1 MTKIQINAAQDHIAR
16 YVKAS
21 PLILGIT
28 ELIWN
33 SLDADA
39 SIISINTRNNELNG
53 FEYID
58 VIDNGEGCS
67 YLQAQNA
74 FKYIGNSYKRNIDKT
89 TNGKRRLHGS
99 EGRGRYKALS
109 IGNIVKFNSV
119 YVDKEDNTKK
129 EFSVVIS
136 NNDLSVSDISELK
149 TCDNQN
155 KKTGVS
161 IRISSIENK
170 TSLFNEGN
178 INLIQE
184 MFAVYYSLYKDF
196 TILLNGKEINLT
208 SKIKKIYPKSGK
220 EITNVVLSGGQQ
232 IELSLKIIEWD
243 FSKTKK
249 DSTLN
254 KRLNLCNNDGCPLLQ
269 DNLGVG
275 TDNLNISLYVMS
287 DYIAQ
292 LNNENLL
299 SGIHEDVKLIE
310 RQSQEFLRQYLN
322 IEKQEKRKQFIETLK
337 QENLY
342 PYKDDEIKSSVN
354 NAERELFDV
363 IAVKIDECLPK
374 FTAQE
379 KKSKKLTFSLI
390 KEAIA
395 TKSSKLKHILQ
406 EVCSLSNEDIEKLD
420 KILEY
425 TTLPN
430 IIATS
435 NEVVDRIRFLTE
447 LREFVAGDISKKV
460 KERSQLHKI
469 IAKEQWIFGEQY
481 KPGTSDKSLKNVLQA
496 HIKALGRENLN
507 NETIIQSIKEDKN
520 PSLNLIPD
528 LCLWSAIPK
537 DSQEKREHLFVELKR
552 PSQNATIKEQQ
563 QINDYAFAVS
573 NDSRFTKDNTFWKFV
588 LIVTEIEERLRQE
601 KKDNN
606 RRSLNGLYG
615 EGENFEV
622 YIYTWSYIIE
632 QREGELR
639 RLKEMLNLSL
649 DESPDDFSYLKSV
662 HLEFLPK

>member
-1 MTKIQINAAQDHIAR
+1 MTKIQINAAQDHIAK

-33 SLDADA
+33 SLDAGA
-39 SIISINTRNNELNG
+39 NIISINTKDNGLNG

-58 VIDNGEGCS
+58 VIDDGEGCS
-67 YLQAQNA
+67 YLHAQNA
-74 FKYIGNSYKRNIDKT
+74 FKYIGNPYKRNVDKT
-89 TNGKRRLHGS
+89 SDGKRSLHGS

-109 IGNIVKFNSV
+109 IGNNVKFSSI
-119 YVDKEDNTKK
+119 YIDKEDNLKK
-129 EFSVVIS
+129 EFSVTLS

-149 TCDNQN
+149 ICDNQD

-161 IRISSIENK
+161 IRISAIENK
-170 TSLFNEGN
+170 STLFNENN

-184 MFAVYYSLYKDF
+184 MFAIYYSLYKDF
-196 TILLNGKEINLT
+196 SILLNNKEIDLT
-208 SKIKKIYPKSGK
+208 SKIKKVYPKSGK
-220 EITNVVLSGGQQ
+220 ETLNVCFENGQN

-243 FSKTKK
+243 FPKTKK
-249 DSTLN
+249 DSA
-254 KRLNLCNNDGCPLLQ
+254 KRLNLCNNDGCPLFQ
-269 DNLGVG
+269 DNLGVN

-287 DYIAQ
+287 DYIAN

-299 SGIHEDVKLIE
+299 SNLHEDVKAIE
-310 RQSQEFLRQYLN
+310 EQAQDFLRQYLN

-374 FTAQE
+374 FSTQE

-395 TKSSKLKHILQ
+395 TKSAKLKHILQ
-406 EVCSLSNEDIEKLD
+406 EVCSLSNDDIDKLD

-435 NEVVDRIRFLTE
+435 NEVIDRIRFLTE
-447 LREFVAGDISKKV
+447 LREFVAGNVSAKV

-469 IAKEQWIFGEQY
+469 LAKEQWIFGEQY
-481 KPGTSDKSLKNVLQA
+481 KPGTSDMSLRNVLQA
-496 HIKALGRENLN
+496 HIKELDREDLN
-507 NETIIQSIKEDKN
+507 NEELIKSIRKDKN
-520 PSLNLIPD
+520 PELNLIPD

-552 PSQNATIKEQQ
+552 PSQKATTKEQK
-563 QINDYAFAVS
+563 QINDYAFAVA
-573 NDSRFTKDNTFWKFV
+573 NDNRFTKDNTFWKFI

-606 RRSLNGLYG
+606 TTSLNGLYG
-615 EGENFEV
+615 KGDNFEV
-622 YIYTWSYIIE
+622 YIFTWSYLIE

-639 RLKEMLNLSL
+639 RLKEMLDLNLT
-649 DESPDDFSYLKSV
+649 ESPDDFSYLKSV
-662 HLEFLPK
+662 HSEFLPQ

>member
-1 MTKIQINAAQDHIAR
+1 MTKIQINAAQDHIAK
-16 YVKAS
+16 YVKAN

-33 SLDADA
+33 SLDACA
-39 SIISINTRNNELNG
+39 NTISINTKDNGLNG

-58 VIDNGEGCS
+58 VIDDGEGCS
-67 YLQAQNA
+67 YLHARNA
-74 FKYIGNSYKRNIDKT
+74 FKYIGNSYKRNAEKT
-89 TNGKRRLHGS
+89 SDGRRCLHGS

-109 IGNIVKFNSV
+109 IGNNVKFYSI
-119 YVDKEDNTKK
+119 YIDKEDNLKK
-129 EFSVVIS
+129 EFYVTLS

-149 TCDNQN
+149 VCDNQD

-161 IRISSIENK
+161 IRISAIENK
-170 TSLFNEGN
+170 TNLFNENN

-184 MFAVYYSLYKDF
+184 MFAIYYSLYKDF
-196 TILLNGKEINLT
+196 SILLNNKEIDLT
-208 SKIKKIYPKSGK
+208 SKIKKVYPESGK
-220 EITNVVLSGGQQ
+220 DTINVYLENGQN

-243 FSKTKK
+243 FPKTKK
-249 DSTLN
+249 DST
-254 KRLNLCNNDGCPLLQ
+254 KRLNLCNNDGCPLFQ
-269 DNLGVG
+269 DNLGVS

-287 DYIAQ
+287 DYIAN

-299 SGIHEDVKLIE
+299 SNLHEDVKVIE
-310 RQSQEFLRQYLN
+310 KQAQDFLRQYLN

-342 PYKDDEIKSSVN
+342 PYKDDEIKSSIN

-374 FTAQE
+374 FTTQE

-406 EVCSLSNEDIEKLD
+406 EVCSLSNDDIDKLD

-435 NEVVDRIRFLTE
+435 NEVIDRIRFLTE
-447 LREFVAGDISKKV
+447 LREFVAGNISEKV

-469 IAKEQWIFGEQY
+469 LAKEQWIFGEQY
-481 KPGTSDKSLKNVLQA
+481 KPGTSDMSLRNVLQA
-496 HIKALGRENLN
+496 HIKELGRENLN
-507 NETIIQSIKEDKN
+507 NEELIKSIKEDKN
-520 PSLNLIPD
+520 PELNLIPD
-528 LCLWSAIPK
+528 LCLWSALPK
-537 DSQEKREHLFVELKR
+537 DSQEKREHLFIELKR
-552 PSQNATIKEQQ
+552 PSQKATTKEQK
-563 QINDYAFAVS
+563 QINDYAFAVA
-573 NDSRFTKDNTFWKFV
+573 NDNRFTKDNTFWKFI

-601 KKDNN
+601 KKDNITT
-606 RRSLNGLYG
+606 SLNGLYG
-615 EGENFEV
+615 KGDNFEV
-622 YIYTWSYIIE
+622 YIYTWSYLIE

-639 RLKEMLNLSL
+639 RLKEMLDLNLT
-649 DESPDDFSYLKSV
+649 ESPDDFSYLKSI
-662 HLEFLPK
+662 HSEFLPQ

>member
-1 MTKIQINAAQDHIAR
+1 MTKIQINAAQDHIAK

-33 SLDADA
+33 SLDAGA
-39 SIISINTRNNELNG
+39 NTISINTKDNGLNG

-58 VIDNGEGCS
+58 VIDDGEGCS
-67 YLQAQNA
+67 YLHAQNA
-74 FKYIGNSYKRNIDKT
+74 FKYIGNSYKRNVERTSD
-89 TNGKRRLHGS
+89 GRRCLHGS

-109 IGNIVKFNSV
+109 IGNNVKFYSI
-119 YVDKEDNTKK
+119 YFDKEDNLKK
-129 EFSVVIS
+129 EFYVTLS

-149 TCDNQN
+149 ICDNQD

-161 IRISSIENK
+161 IRISAIENK
-170 TSLFNEGN
+170 SNLFNESN

-184 MFAVYYSLYKDF
+184 MFAIYYSLYKDF
-196 TILLNGKEINLT
+196 SILLNNKEIDLT
-208 SKIKKIYPKSGK
+208 SKIKKGYPESGK
-220 EITNVVLSGGQQ
+220 ETINLYLEKGQN

-243 FSKTKK
+243 FPKNKK
-249 DSTLN
+249 DST
-254 KRLNLCNNDGCPLLQ
+254 KRLNLCNNDGCPLFQ
-269 DNLGVG
+269 DNLGVC

-287 DYIAQ
+287 DYIAI

-299 SGIHEDVKLIE
+299 SNLHEDVKAIE
-310 RQSQEFLRQYLN
+310 KQAQDFLRQYLN
-322 IEKQEKRKQFIETLK
+322 IEKQEKRKHFIETLK

-406 EVCSLSNEDIEKLD
+406 EVCSLSNDDIDKLD

-425 TTLPN
+425 TSLPN

-435 NEVVDRIRFLTE
+435 NEVIDRMRFLTE
-447 LREFVAGDISKKV
+447 LREFVAGNISAKV

-469 IAKEQWIFGEQY
+469 LAKEQWIFGEQY
-481 KPGTSDKSLKNVLQA
+481 KPGTSDMSLRNVLQA
-496 HIKALGRENLN
+496 HIKELDRDNLN
-507 NETIIQSIKEDKN
+507 NEELIKSIKEDKN
-520 PSLNLIPD
+520 PELNLIPD

-537 DSQEKREHLFVELKR
+537 DSQEKREHLFIELKR
-552 PSQNATIKEQQ
+552 PSQKATTKEQK
-563 QINDYAFAVS
+563 QINDYAFAVA
-573 NDSRFTKDNTFWKFV
+573 NDNRFTKDNTFWKFI

-606 RRSLNGLYG
+606 TTSLNGLYG
-615 EGENFEV
+615 KGDNFEV
-622 YIYTWSYIIE
+622 YIYTWSYLIE

-639 RLKEMLNLSL
+639 RLKEMLDLNLT
-649 DESPDDFSYLKSV
+649 ESPDDFSYLKSV
-662 HLEFLPK
+662 HSELLP